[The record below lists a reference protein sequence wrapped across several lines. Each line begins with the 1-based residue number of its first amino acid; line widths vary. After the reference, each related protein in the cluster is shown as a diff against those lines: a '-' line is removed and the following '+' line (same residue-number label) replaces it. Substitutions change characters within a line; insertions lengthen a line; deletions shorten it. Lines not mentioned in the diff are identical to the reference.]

1 MSAPLSIS
9 LVMPTYDEPE
19 RLAAALESLSRQDY
33 SRAATQIIVVDDA
46 SPQLEAD
53 RLHAAL
59 APF

>member
-33 SRAATQIIVVDDA
+33 SREATQIIVVDDA

-53 RLHAAL
+53 R
-59 APF
+59 